1 MCHCRWYRAA
11 RPVHGALYRKVVLSL
26 VGKSQHKLLSFFV
39 RSRFLDDVLTVQ
51 ICLAV
56 NCHCRAGYDVVGVDV
71 HQAYVDSLNDRSFA
85 SREPRVEEF
94 LAGATRFRATTSIKE
109 GVSHSDLI
117 YVMVDTP
124 SNGGEHHYDVRYA
137 SHCPGAA
144 PFVRLN
150 AQAPDSLIRYGTHP
164 ISAVQQ
170 IGTRVVQY
178 QQASSVEQA
187 HRHRMHRAPR
197 LLPDG
202 RIISPGR
209 LR

>member
-1 MCHCRWYRAA
+1 MANFLRAA
-11 RPVHGALYRKVVLSL
+11 IQMTIQSKCVTVVGIGRLGLCTALCMERSFFSL
-26 VGKSQHKLLSFFV
+26 VGKKREHKLLSFFV
-39 RSRFLDDVLTVQ
+39 RSRFLDDLLTVQ

-94 LAGATRFRATTSIKE
+94 LAGATRFHATTSIQE

-124 SNGGEHHYDVRYA
+124 SNGGEHHYDVRYVPHTEWNHVCV
-137 SHCPGAA
+137 SESSPTLWM
-144 PFVRLN
+144 FN
-150 AQAPDSLIRYGTHP
+150 
-164 ISAVQQ
+164 VQQ

-178 QQASSVEQA
+178 Q
-187 HRHRMHRAPR
+187 
-197 LLPDG
+197 
-202 RIISPGR
+202 
-209 LR
+209 